1 MDDLHNYVKEF
12 NETYSLLFK
21 WFSEKF
27 DYSLLISE
35 SDDILD
41 FIEKYPNDTD
51 NIIQMFRYEYEIIM
65 TSDQLQELKELIK
78 TIK

>member
-1 MDDLHNYVKEF
+1 MGGLHNYVKEF
-12 NETYSLLFK
+12 NETYSLLFE
-21 WFSEKF
+21 WFYEKF

-41 FIEKYPNDTD
+41 FIEKYQNDTD

-65 TSDQLQELKELIK
+65 TSHQLQELKELIK